1 MKLLSLVAGLL
12 LLAPVAPLAAQSNDV
27 GIQSRKLANGLEVM
41 VIENRSVPLVT
52 IELDVKNGA
61 FTEGKEFSGL
71 SHLYE
76 HMFFKANRTIPSQ
89 EMYLRRANQLGAV
102 WNGTT
107 SEERVNYYMTI
118 GVDSLVPALQFME
131 DAIRYPLF
139 DSAELV
145 RERPVVLGEFD
156 RNEANPFFHLTRGAD
171 TILWSPDFYTRK
183 TAIGLREVIT
193 TATRE
198 KMNIIKNRYYI
209 PNNSALI
216 LAGDITPARGFQL
229 AEQIFGDWPAGPDP
243 FATPAP
249 NPPPLTKNAAVTRLW
264 NRSGNHHL

>member
-1 MKLLSLVAGLL
+1 MKSWPTTIALLVSSVLL
-12 LLAPVAPLAAQSNDV
+12 TSPVDAQTG
-27 GIQSRKLANGLEVM
+27 GIGVQSKKLANGLEVL
-41 VIENRSVPLVT
+41 VIENHAVPIVT
-52 IELDVKNGA
+52 VELNVKNGA
-61 FTEGKEFSGL
+61 YTEGPEFSGL

-89 EMYLRRANQLGAV
+89 EAYLRRLNQLGAQ

-107 SEERVNYYMTI
+107 SEERVNYFITL
-118 GVDSLVPALQFME
+118 GTDSLVQGLQFME

-139 DSAELV
+139 NQDELV

-171 TILWSPDFYTRK
+171 TILWSPGFYTRK
-183 TAIGLREVIT
+183 TAIGRRDVIT
-193 TATRE
+193 SATQE
-198 KMNIIKNRYYI
+198 KMNTIKNRFYI

-229 AEQIFGDWPAGPDP
+229 AEQVFGDWPRSADP
-243 FATPAP
+243 FVTPAP
-249 NPPPLTKNAAVTRLW
+249 NPPPLTKSSATIVEQPVNGAA
-264 NRSGNHHL
+264 